1 MTRAVASMGPH
12 RAVVIGSGVAGL
24 TTALRLGNCAV
35 VTKTELGEGSSR
47 WAQGGIAAAV
57 GDGDSPDQH
66 AADTEA
72 VGRGLSD
79 RAAIELATAGGPDS
93 IDWLVELGA
102 HFDTASDGT
111 LRLGREAGHG
121 LHRIVHANGDAT
133 GAEIMTALRRAVR
146 ARTDIEVI
154 EHAFAVDLVRSGDSV
169 SGVYLLD
176 VEGRPHVL
184 LAPAVVLATGG
195 IGRVYSSTTNPVEST
210 GDGLAMALRSGA
222 TIRDPEFVQFHPTA
236 LDAHVDPLP
245 LLSEALRGA
254 GAHLLD
260 AAGHRFMPAIH
271 PDGELAPRDV
281 VARANW
287 RQRSDGPVYLDLR
300 PIDDMAERFP
310 TAMRS
315 ARRAGLDPEIEPL
328 PVKPAQHYHMGGV
341 QTDAH
346 GRTSLT
352 GLYACGEV
360 ASTGLHGANRLASNS
375 LLEGLVFGTRV
386 AGAIAEANFRSVPG
400 DLVVPTEAL
409 GASLDDSG
417 APISALR
424 ELMWEAAG
432 LERSG
437 DALLAG
443 IAQLSELRSDLVSGA
458 VGRNLH
464 SVAGLIL
471 ETALAR
477 RESRGSHYR
486 SDYPELD
493 PGFAHSTS
501 VEQAPGEAASVELA
515 DSVASVSAEV
525 AS

>member
-1 MTRAVASMGPH
+1 
-12 RAVVIGSGVAGL
+12 
-24 TTALRLGNCAV
+24 
-35 VTKTELGEGSSR
+35 
-47 WAQGGIAAAV
+47 
-57 GDGDSPDQH
+57 
-66 AADTEA
+66 
-72 VGRGLSD
+72 
-79 RAAIELATAGGPDS
+79 
-93 IDWLVELGA
+93 
-102 HFDTASDGT
+102 
-111 LRLGREAGHG
+111 
-121 LHRIVHANGDAT
+121 
-133 GAEIMTALRRAVR
+133 
-146 ARTDIEVI
+146 
-154 EHAFAVDLVRSGDSV
+154 
-169 SGVYLLD
+169 
-176 VEGRPHVL
+176 
-184 LAPAVVLATGG
+184 
-195 IGRVYSSTTNPVEST
+195 
-210 GDGLAMALRSGA
+210 
-222 TIRDPEFVQFHPTA
+222 
-236 LDAHVDPLP
+236 
-245 LLSEALRGA
+245 
-254 GAHLLD
+254 
-260 AAGHRFMPAIH
+260 MPAIH

-287 RQRSDGPVYLDLR
+287 RQRSDGPVYLALR